1 VVANVAGHLGPKPS
15 REAGRSEVQAS

>member
-1 VVANVAGHLGPKPS
+1 VANVAGHLGPKPS